1 MLYMMMVKTAILA
14 GAGLPHSDEEEE
26 EDEKDYDDVDHNN
39 WTTIAVFLY
48 SWMARR
54 LLWHSM
60 SCRQVFHH
68 IKKSNLGK
76 GGLIRQVIL
85 AITPLACLIILSH
98 HHDTVY
104 INPGGARNV
113 FKSAAA
119 ETEPLVT
126 M

>member
-68 IKKSNLGK
+68 IKNQILG
-76 GGLIRQVIL
+76 GG
-85 AITPLACLIILSH
+85 
-98 HHDTVY
+98 D
-104 INPGGARNV
+104 
-113 FKSAAA
+113 
-119 ETEPLVT
+119 
-126 M
+126 